1 MKVVFD
7 SADVLKKS
15 IKALSALIDEGEFI
29 FDEEGMKLRATDPS
43 KIAMVDFSLP
53 KHAFREYD
61 VPGPVKIGLNLS
73 DLQDVFKK
81 AKSSESV
88 EMSLSE
94 DGSRFTVELVGRARR
109 RFVLSVL
116 DLGGMELP
124 LPKIPFTA
132 TAKILAEV
140 FASALDDAS
149 SFSTHV
155 TMEVTPEDFVMRA
168 SGSKGEYVLE
178 LKKDVHDALLD
189 LNVSERAKASYPLDY
204 LQDMVSQA
212 NKSAAITVSLST
224 DAPLKLAYAIGDANF
239 IYFLAPRIETG

>member
-1 MKVVFD
+1 MKLVFD
-7 SADVLKKS
+7 SADVLKRS
-15 IKALSALIDEGEFI
+15 IRSLSALIDEGEFI

-61 VPGPVKIGLNLS
+61 VPGPVKVGLNLS

-81 AKSSESV
+81 AQSSESV
-88 EMSLSE
+88 EISLSE
-94 DGSRFTVELVGRARR
+94 DGSKFVVELVGRARR
-109 RFVLSVL
+109 RFVLSAL

-124 LPKIPFTA
+124 LPKIAFTA
-132 TAKILAEV
+132 TIKVLADV
-140 FASALDDAS
+140 FSSALDDAS

-155 TMEVTPEDFVMRA
+155 TIDASPEEFVMRS

-189 LNVSERAKASYPLDY
+189 LNVTERAKASYPLDY
-204 LQDMVSQA
+204 LGDMVSQA
-212 NKSAAITVSLST
+212 NKSAAITVALS
-224 DAPLKLAYAIGDANF
+224 DDSPLKLTYAIGDANF
-239 IYFLAPRIETG
+239 TYFLAPRIETG